1 MKTLAQ
7 IRAQNALKCAEQ
19 KLEGENEGDIVN
31 KIPSLIQNNGLM
43 AALAFCYNKSKK
55 DKEKGKD
62 KGEGKDKGAG
72 YRILLNFIV
81 DHLSHPEIN
90 ITKSKNIDDFMNE
103 LSNGDAYLLRRAT
116 HETLAFLNY
125 VKRFAK

>member
-43 AALAFCYNKSKK
+43 AALAFCYNKSK
-55 DKEKGKD
+55 
-62 KGEGKDKGAG
+62 KDKGAG